1 MARSSHRSPPVKT
14 LRLRTADLS
23 LRAKLQMATVLAI
36 SLATLLVVSALLVN
50 EWSLNRQSLLD
61 KLAAQAHLI
70 VGSTRSAVAN
80 GDPDAAT
87 EVLRKL
93 EVCPEILSAELNRNG
108 HSVLAR
114 FVRAVR
120 PKSGFLAQMPVI
132 RRILESTVQWREPVT
147 DDGAIVGE
155 LVLTA
160 SRQGFYPMLE
170 RYVVVSAVSFGIAL
184 ALASL
189 LSRQLIG
196 MVIYPLVRLTDL
208 LRAVAR
214 RKDYSLRAPVGA
226 LDEVGLLAKGVNEML
241 AQIQIRETDLKSEL
255 QERRRA
261 EERLDMLAYYDT
273 VTGLPNRHFFNER
286 LAHAINRA
294 GPFGETTAL
303 MFIDLDNF
311 KIINDTLGHHL
322 GDMLLNG
329 VGERLARAL
338 RSKDFIFRVG
348 GDEFAVI
355 LEDVRNREHV
365 ASVAEKLISVF
376 ITPFR
381 LEDHDIF
388 ISASIGVSLAPQ
400 DATEPT
406 SLLRNADTAMYHA
419 KEKGK
424 NTYQLFETSMKG
436 QAANRLNL
444 ENSLRR
450 ALEKHEFVVHYQPQV
465 DMITRRI
472 CGAEALVRWQHPER
486 GMVGPGEFI
495 PIAEETGL
503 IVPLGEWVLR
513 TACAQ
518 VAQWE
523 DEGLGSLAIA
533 VNLAGRQFQDDD
545 LVEKVIQVVWETGL
559 DAQLLELELTESTLM
574 DNSRSNMRKLTLLRA
589 AGIRF
594 SIDDFGTGYSSMNYL
609 KRFPISKLKID
620 QTFVDGLP
628 DNQEDAGITTA
639 IIALAQ
645 SLRLQ
650 VVAEGVE
657 TREQWQFLQ
666 EKGCDTIQGYLVSR
680 PLPADQF
687 RGLLI
692 DGWSEE

>member
-1 MARSSHRSPPVKT
+1 MK
-14 LRLRTADLS
+14 RLRRRVADLS
-23 LRAKLQMATVLAI
+23 LRAKLQLATMLAI
-36 SLATLLVVSALLVN
+36 SLATLLVFFALLAN
-50 EWSLNRQSLLD
+50 EWSLNRQGLLD
-61 KLAAQAHLI
+61 KLSSQAHI
-70 VGSTRSAVAN
+70 IASGSRTAVAS
-80 GDPDAAT
+80 GDAAT
-87 EVLRKL
+87 ALEILRSL
-93 EVCPEILSAELNRNG
+93 DVAPEILRAELRRAG
-108 HSVLAR
+108 HGVFARFERPVRQEAGMLAR
-114 FVRAVR
+114 LPLIGR
-120 PKSGFLAQMPVI
+120 LA
-132 RRILESTVQWREPVT
+132 EATVDWREPVT
-147 DDGAIVGE
+147 VDGAVIGE
-155 LVLTA
+155 LTLTA
-160 SRQGFYPMLE
+160 SRHGFYVMLE
-170 RYVVVSAVSFGIAL
+170 RYVLVSAVAFGGAL
-184 ALASL
+184 LVAVM

-196 MVIYPLVRLTDL
+196 LVIHPLVRLTDL

-214 RKDYSLRAPVGA
+214 RKDYSLRAPVGG
-226 LDEVGLLAKGVNEML
+226 LDEIGLLAKGVNEML
-241 AQIQIRETDLKSEL
+241 SQIQSRETDLKSEL
-255 QERRRA
+255 LERRRA
-261 EERLDMLAYYDT
+261 EERLDLLAYYDT

-286 LAHAINRA
+286 LIHALNRA

-365 ASVAEKLISVF
+365 ASVAEKLIGVF

-381 LEDHDIF
+381 LEDHEIF

-424 NTYQLFETSMKG
+424 NTYQLFESSMKG
-436 QAANRLNL
+436 QALNRLNI

-450 ALEKHEFVVHYQPQV
+450 ALEKHEFVVLYQPQV
-465 DMITRRI
+465 DLKTRRI

-503 IVPLGEWVLR
+503 IVQLGEWVLR

-518 VAQWE
+518 VARWE
-523 DEGLGSLAIA
+523 DEGLGALSIA
-533 VNLAGRQFQDDD
+533 VNLSGRQFQDDD

-559 DAQLLELELTESTLM
+559 DAPLLELELTESTLM

-620 QTFVDGLP
+620 QTFIDGLP

-645 SLRLQ
+645 SLRLE

-657 TREQWQFLQ
+657 TREQLQFLQ
-666 EKGCDTIQGYLVSR
+666 EKGCNSVQGYLISR
-680 PLPADQF
+680 PVAAAEF
-687 RGLLI
+687 RALLI
-692 DGWSEE
+692 DGWTE